1 MRLWCEQKD
10 GGAYGQSLDG
20 GWVWLDA
27 SFELVRWKNKQMIHN
42 LEKSCEFLITP
53 AIL

>member
-20 GWVWLDA
+20 GRVWLDA
-27 SFELVRWKNKQMIHN
+27 SFELCQVEKQADD
-42 LEKSCEFLITP
+42 SQS
-53 AIL
+53 